1 MAMALQTG
9 MLRCRAC
16 GGAYFGAGTKGRS
29 AFYRYYACRN
39 RQTKGT
45 YGCTSKRVPA
55 EDLEAA
61 VIDDLLRTLS
71 RSNLLKQAIAAAI
84 AGIADKRPSLE
95 AELASTEA
103 QLRDTETGL
112 NHYLRAFETG
122 EMPAAICSPRVTEL
136 TQRRDELAAHR
147 KELAKQIEAASPQ
160 LPTPEQLRP
169 PSPRSAGPSR
179 TAIPTPSSSC
189 FAS

>member
-1 MAMALQTG
+1 

-71 RSNLLKQAIAAAI
+71 RSNLLPPLTSSE
-84 AGIADKRPSLE
+84 PS
-95 AELASTEA
+95 A
-103 QLRDTETGL
+103 
-112 NHYLRAFETG
+112 
-122 EMPAAICSPRVTEL
+122 
-136 TQRRDELAAHR
+136 
-147 KELAKQIEAASPQ
+147 
-160 LPTPEQLRP
+160 
-169 PSPRSAGPSR
+169 PRSAGPSR